1 MSAVVMENP
10 LEEMEDYELWAT
22 YFLYLVGILLFI
34 GLALEQMNID
44 NFLTNSIYEYY
55 LDPISGEANSDSGYN
70 SVNTATYAI
79 VLGAFVLSLSAWL
92 RKLGI
97 DGGDNTIIALF
108 PFVLWAATG
117 EVLEDAEM
125 FDSRLSSLF
134 VSPGVH
140 FQTAG
145 WVIIS
150 GALGYSITNN
160 SKISKENESDI
171 INSLASIL
179 ILIQFILYAHSISIG
194 PKSDIELEIL
204 FIFGLF
210 AIFLPQYLGESLDN
224 FSTIQRSVY
233 LTGFGGTL
241 IFFGAIFSYSLSID
255 YSTIVLWPL
264 IFVIGLP
271 TVICWQMY
279 NYGKESAEILDSYGM
294 TSGILPVGITETE
307 YLASTSPE
315 KDLMEKHRKAAIFA
329 SPVVFF
335 AVAGQILDG
344 IATAIGIK
352 YLPYSEK
359 HILSDKVID
368 LFGGNPFGFTLIKI
382 GLAGIILYFFTIAN
396 FEHRQRH
403 LRLLVGLAMLVVG
416 MAPGL
421 RNVGRAVIGV

>member
-1 MSAVVMENP
+1 MENP

-145 WVIIS
+145 WVVIS

>member
-1 MSAVVMENP
+1 MENP

-22 YFLYLVGILLFI
+22 YFLYFVGTLLFT
-34 GLALEQMNID
+34 GLALDQMNID
-44 NFLTNSIYEYY
+44 NPLTNSIYEYY
-55 LDPISGEANSDSGYN
+55 LDPISGEATGDSGYN
-70 SVNTATYAI
+70 NVNTITYAI

-92 RKLGI
+92 RKIGI

-117 EVLEDAEM
+117 EVVEDAEM

-145 WVIIS
+145 WVVIS
-150 GALGYSITNN
+150 GALGYSVTNN

-179 ILIQFILYAHSISIG
+179 ILIQFILYTHSISIG
-194 PKSDIELEIL
+194 PQSDIGLEML
-204 FIFGLF
+204 LIFGLV
-210 AIFLPQYLGESLDN
+210 AIFSPQYLSESLDN

-255 YSTIVLWPL
+255 SSDIILWPL

-271 TVICWQMY
+271 IVICWQMY

-294 TSGILPVGITETE
+294 ISGVLPVGITEAE

-329 SPVVFF
+329 SPVVFL

-344 IATAIGIK
+344 IATAIGLE
-352 YLPYSEK
+352 YLGYSEK
-359 HILSDKVID
+359 HVLSDKVIQ
-368 LFGGNPFGFTLIKI
+368 LFGNAFGFTFIKI
-382 GLAGIILYFFTIAN
+382 ALAGIILYFFTIAN

-421 RNVGRAVIGV
+421 RDVGRAVIGV

>member
-145 WVIIS
+145 WVVIS

-255 YSTIVLWPL
+255 STIVLWPL

>member
-1 MSAVVMENP
+1 MENP

>member
-145 WVIIS
+145 WVVIS

>member
-1 MSAVVMENP
+1 MENP

-97 DGGDNTIIALF
+97 DGGGNTIIALF

-145 WVIIS
+145 WVVIS